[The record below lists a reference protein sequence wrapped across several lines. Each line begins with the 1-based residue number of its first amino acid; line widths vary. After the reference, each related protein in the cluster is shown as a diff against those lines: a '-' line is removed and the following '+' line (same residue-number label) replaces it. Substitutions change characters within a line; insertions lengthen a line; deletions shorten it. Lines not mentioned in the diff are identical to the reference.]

1 MTQKTRWE
9 SVWMERQRKIHFL
22 SSEEDSS
29 RGLVQMELDDSL
41 HFYLDSAAD

>member
-22 SSEEDSS
+22 SSEEDSN
-29 RGLVQMELDDSL
+29 RGPVQMELDDSL